1 MASRVHSGI
10 ELAALF
16 IDPDLRH
23 AEFYRVIDVM
33 NDPVRIL
40 DYSQHLAFADPA
52 GITGLA
58 AALGVKQRGA
68 QNDRE
73 FILVGRA
80 IQDFHIGFEV
90 ITMEK
95 EAKRHIPCPY

>member
-1 MASRVHSGI
+1 MHAGI

-16 IDPDLRH
+16 IDPDLGH
-23 AEFYRVIDVM
+23 AGLYRVVDVM
-33 NDPVRIL
+33 DDPVWIL
-40 DYSQHLAFADPA
+40 DDPQYLAFTDPA
-52 GITGLA
+52 GITRLST
-58 AALGVKQRGA
+58 ALGVEQCGA

-73 FILVGRA
+73 FMLVGRA
-80 IQDFHIGFEV
+80 IQDFHIGLEV